1 MGVHPSAMPDKG
13 RAAVIETVKKA
24 KDAAFDPGQGGDE
37 GGGGGGHDGGRI
49 AAGGVGN
56 AGEVEGIKS
65 SAGVGSL
72 KSVSLPG
79 ASGSSAG
86 IGSFRPSGGASTLG
100 PILSEGIIEGNA
112 DIEMDVEGQGV
123 GKENGAGVVLPSSS
137 TPAAARKD
145 STGGAIARLRMATK
159 VTSQP

>member
-13 RAAVIETVKKA
+13 KAAVTETVKKA
-24 KDAAFDPGQGGDE
+24 KDAAYYPGQGGDE
-37 GGGGGGHDGGRI
+37 GRGGRGQDGGRI

-56 AGEVEGIKS
+56 AGGVEGMKS

-72 KSVSLPG
+72 KSGSLPG

-86 IGSFRPSGGASTLG
+86 IGSFRPSAGASTLE
-100 PILSEGIIEGNA
+100 PILSEGIIDGNA
-112 DIEMDVEGQGV
+112 DVEMDVEGEGV
-123 GKENGAGVVLPSSS
+123 GKENGTGVVLPSSS
-137 TPAAARKD
+137 TPAAARKG